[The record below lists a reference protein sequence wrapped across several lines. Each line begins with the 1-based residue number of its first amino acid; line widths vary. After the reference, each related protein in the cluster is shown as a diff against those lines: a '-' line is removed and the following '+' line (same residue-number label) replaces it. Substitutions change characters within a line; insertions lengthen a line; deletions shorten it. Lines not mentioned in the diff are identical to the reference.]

1 YKKEIFEYRWHIFFS
16 SYLESLIHQSNYR
29 KVLKVVRQNRL
40 LELEKKYQDR
50 ANYLPT
56 LLWYNAVA
64 EYKEMMIGEEEL
76 YGRMEGFMQTLV
88 VHADKYSQAYELLL
102 QLKQHIPRVVNRL
115 LEKFPSTGELMP
127 TFL

>member
-56 LLWYNAVA
+56 LLWYNAV
-64 EYKEMMIGEEEL
+64 
-76 YGRMEGFMQTLV
+76 
-88 VHADKYSQAYELLL
+88 
-102 QLKQHIPRVVNRL
+102 
-115 LEKFPSTGELMP
+115 
-127 TFL
+127 